1 MLPGAPRKGGACG
14 AGVGDPHVGDTAR
27 AGGARAGAPT
37 VPLPGHDTGRPGH
50 PRVSLLSAP
59 GGGS

>member
-1 MLPGAPRKGGACG
+1 M
-14 AGVGDPHVGDTAR
+14 GDPHVGDTAR

-59 GGGS
+59 GGGLRKQVHV